1 MVYLT
6 DGKETVG
13 IALMTWDESCG
24 EWSNDIS
31 GGFFQVGS
39 LEFDVES
46 DAYIVHDV
54 GYCIEQADEWRDG
67 VGDYSKEGIKPDD
80 RLVVL
85 M

>member
-31 GGFFQVGS
+31 GDFFQVGS

-54 GYCIEQADEWRDG
+54 LYCIEQADEWRDG
-67 VGDYSKEGIKPDD
+67 VGDYSEEGVDPYD